1 MRLIGITGGVGAGKT
16 EILDFIRQHYRCKI
30 YLADE
35 VARLIQ
41 QPGQVCHAKITA
53 LLGKGILKADGCIDR
68 DRMAARIFVDNELL
82 KKVNAIVH
90 PAVRQYLENTVRKAR
105 AEGNTEL
112 FFIEAAL
119 LIENGYRDYVDE
131 MWYIYAPIA
140 VRKERLRQ
148 SRSYSD
154 AKTEQIMQSQLTE
167 ERFRQNCD
175 FVIDNGGT
183 LAEAYEQVR
192 KRLEAYTWQE

>member
-1 MRLIGITGGVGAGKT
+1 MRVIGITGGVGAGKT
-16 EILDFIRQHYRCKI
+16 EILDFIRRHYRCRI

-41 QPGQVCHAKITA
+41 QPGQACYENITA
-53 LLGKGILKADGCIDR
+53 LLGTGILKEDGSIDR
-68 DRMAARIFVDNELL
+68 GKMAARIFVDNELL

-90 PAVRQYLENTVRKAR
+90 PAVRKYLEHAVEEAR
-105 AEGNTEL
+105 ADRETEL

-119 LIENGYRDYVDE
+119 LIENGYRNYVDE
-131 MWYIYAPIA
+131 MWYIYAPVE
-140 VRKERLRQ
+140 VRKERLRE

-154 AKTEQIMQSQLTE
+154 EKTEQIMQSQLSE
-167 ERFRQNCD
+167 ESFRQNCD
-175 FVIDNGGT
+175 FVINNGAS
-183 LAEAYEQVR
+183 LAEAYEQIK

>member
-1 MRLIGITGGVGAGKT
+1 M
-16 EILDFIRQHYRCKI
+16 
-30 YLADE
+30 
-35 VARLIQ
+35 
-41 QPGQVCHAKITA
+41 
-53 LLGKGILKADGCIDR
+53 GKGILKADGCIDR

-90 PAVRQYLENTVRKAR
+90 PAVRQYLENAVRKAR

>member
-1 MRLIGITGGVGAGKT
+1 
-16 EILDFIRQHYRCKI
+16 
-30 YLADE
+30 
-35 VARLIQ
+35 
-41 QPGQVCHAKITA
+41 
-53 LLGKGILKADGCIDR
+53 
-68 DRMAARIFVDNELL
+68 MAARIFVDNELL

-90 PAVRQYLENTVRKAR
+90 PAVRQYLENAVRKAR

>member
-1 MRLIGITGGVGAGKT
+1 M
-16 EILDFIRQHYRCKI
+16 
-30 YLADE
+30 
-35 VARLIQ
+35 
-41 QPGQVCHAKITA
+41 
-53 LLGKGILKADGCIDR
+53 
-68 DRMAARIFVDNELL
+68 
-82 KKVNAIVH
+82 H
-90 PAVRQYLENTVRKAR
+90 PAVRQYLENAVEKAR

-183 LAEAYEQVR
+183 LAEAYEQIR
-192 KRLEAYTWQE
+192 KSLEAYTWQE

>member
-1 MRLIGITGGVGAGKT
+1 MRVIGITGGVGAGKT
-16 EILDFIRQHYRCKI
+16 EILDFIRRHYRCRI

-41 QPGQVCHAKITA
+41 QPGQACYEKITA
-53 LLGKGILKADGCIDR
+53 LLGTGILKEDGSIDR
-68 DRMAARIFVDNELL
+68 GKMAARIFVDNELL

-90 PAVRQYLENTVRKAR
+90 PAVRKYLENAVEEAR
-105 AEGNTEL
+105 AEKETEL

-119 LIENGYRDYVDE
+119 LIENGYRNYVDE
-131 MWYIYAPIA
+131 MWYIYAPVE
-140 VRKERLRQ
+140 VRKERLRE

-154 AKTEQIMQSQLTE
+154 EKTEQIMRSQLSE

-175 FVIDNGGT
+175 FVINNGAS
-183 LAEAYEQVR
+183 LAEAYEQIK